1 MSGAFQAE
9 TRRNRENVDSVSLAS
24 SASLR
29 QTLPWK
35 PVAAYCSA
43 GTHSIPRPNPMLII
57 PLLAAVLAAAPVDGA
72 HASHPPIALSAAV
85 DDTLRGTVAD
95 AAGRPIAGARVT
107 ILEYQRGT
115 RTRRDGSFLVGGL
128 PPGPCTVRV
137 TAPGYAPLTRRVE
150 RVGDVG
156 ALALAERAFELEP
169 VTVTAAR
176 SPQVAAGPLPSS
188 TLGPERLRREHSV
201 SLARTLA
208 TLPGV
213 RALTTGEQVGKP
225 VIRGLFGARV
235 AVLADGLRLEDY
247 SWSDEDAP
255 SVDAR
260 LAERVE
266 VVRGPASLLYGSDA
280 VGGVVNVIPEPL
292 PDAQGAAFAR
302 GGVETYFASGNLEGG
317 LVARAEGAAASLGW
331 RATVIGRLGQ
341 DLHTPGGEIPN
352 TGFGAVN
359 GELAVGASRPWG
371 TLALRYQRYGGEFKL
386 LEADGPVVGPAA
398 DRLGGVAALQAE
410 EEEGGPE
417 RKLSDDRVQLSG
429 NFPLPG
435 VRIEAR
441 AQLQRHVLQEVAD
454 ELPLTVDAAGAE
466 SVQFDLLLN
475 TFTADVLAHLAPA
488 GFGQAT
494 LGVSGL
500 AQRNDSR
507 GPELLVPDASIRSG
521 GAFAVWQNDFGPLRL
536 MAGARV
542 DHRALTARDVPS
554 LDLVADDDRDWT
566 AVSWNAGGVLGVGG
580 GLALTA
586 SVGRSWRAPTL
597 FELYANGPRIGEA
610 RYDVGDPALE
620 QERGLEIDG
629 GVRWT
634 GAAARAEVSVFRNAI
649 DDFIVTAPTDVFIGG
664 LRVFRTR
671 QADALLRGVEAQAE
685 ARVLAPLTLRGVF
698 DYVRGT
704 ERGTGDDLALIPPAR
719 GRVEAEY
726 RAGGMPLLGHG
737 YLTAAMDLV
746 AKQTHAAEDELAPA
760 GYALLELGAGTE
772 RRAAGRT
779 LRIDLQVRNVL
790 DTAYR
795 DFLDRYKEFALSPG
809 RSIVLR
815 VATGI

>member
-1 MSGAFQAE
+1 MITA
-9 TRRNRENVDSVSLAS
+9 
-24 SASLR
+24 
-29 QTLPWK
+29 
-35 PVAAYCSA
+35 
-43 GTHSIPRPNPMLII
+43 I
-57 PLLAAVLAAAPVDGA
+57 PLIAAALAAAPSA
-72 HASHPPIALSAAV
+72 RPHAASIPNSTLAAV
-85 DDTLRGTVAD
+85 QDTLRGRVTD
-95 AAGRPIAGARVT
+95 ALGRPVAAAQVT
-107 ILEYQRGT
+107 VLELQRGT
-115 RTRRDGSFLVGGL
+115 RTGRDGSFALGGL
-128 PPGPCTVRV
+128 PAGAYTLRV
-137 TAPGYAPLTRRVE
+137 TAPGFATETRVITGHEDIPNLTVALQE
-150 RVGDVG
+150 RT
-156 ALALAERAFELEP
+156 FELET
-169 VTVTAAR
+169 VAVTASR
-176 SPQVAAGPLPSS
+176 SPDLISSSPLPAS

-201 SLARTLA
+201 SLARSLA

-266 VVRGPASLLYGSDA
+266 VIRGPASLLYGSDA
-280 VGGVVNVIPEPL
+280 VGGVVNVIPEAL
-292 PDAQGAAFAR
+292 PDGSGRPFMR

-317 LVARAEGAAASLGW
+317 LVARGEGATGSFGW
-331 RATVIGRLGQ
+331 RATVIGRMGQ
-341 DLHTPGGEIPN
+341 DVHTPDGEIPN

-359 GELAVGASRPWG
+359 GEAAVGMSRGWG

-386 LEADGPVVGPAA
+386 LEADGPVTIDAA
-398 DRLGGVAALQAE
+398 AASRRGAISAAEEE

-417 RKLSDDRVQLSG
+417 RKLSDDRLQLSG

-435 VRIEAR
+435 VRIETR

-454 ELPLTVDAAGAE
+454 EPVVPVAAGVAAQAEGNE

-475 TFTADVLAHLAPA
+475 TFTADVLAHLAP
-488 GFGQAT
+488 GGYGQAT

-507 GPELLVPDASIRSG
+507 GPELLVPDASIASG

-542 DHRALTARDVPS
+542 DHRWLTANDVPALGLPS
-554 LDLVADDDRDWT
+554 DDERSWT
-566 AVSWNAGGVLGVGG
+566 AASWNAGAVLGVAR

-586 SVGRSWRAPTL
+586 GVGRSWRAPTL

-610 RYDVGDPALE
+610 RFDVGDSTLTQE
-620 QERGLEIDG
+620 QGLEIDG

-634 GAAARAEVSVFRNAI
+634 GATARMEVSVFRNAI

-664 LRVFRTR
+664 LRVFRTT
-671 QADALLRGVEAQAE
+671 QTDALLRGVEAQAE
-685 ARVLAPLTLRGVF
+685 VRVLRPLTLRGVF

-704 ERGTGDDLALIPPAR
+704 ERGTGEDLALIPPAR
-719 GRVEAEY
+719 GRAEAEY
-726 RAGGMPLLGHG
+726 RPGSLFGLGSG
-737 YLTAAMDLV
+737 YLSAGVEMV

-760 GYALLELGAGTE
+760 GYALLDVGGGFE
-772 RRAAGRT
+772 RRFGPRSF
-779 LRIDLQVRNVL
+779 RVDLQVRNAL

-795 DFLDRYKEFALSPG
+795 SFLNRYKEFALDPG

-815 VATGI
+815 IATGI

>member
-1 MSGAFQAE
+1 M
-9 TRRNRENVDSVSLAS
+9 
-24 SASLR
+24 
-29 QTLPWK
+29 
-35 PVAAYCSA
+35 
-43 GTHSIPRPNPMLII
+43 III
-57 PLLAAVLAAAPVDGA
+57 PLLAAALAAG
-72 HASHPPIALSAAV
+72 
-85 DDTLRGTVAD
+85 DTLHGQVAD
-95 AAGRPIAGARVT
+95 ASGHPLAGARVT
-107 ILEYQRGT
+107 VLELQRGT
-115 RTRRDGSFLVGGL
+115 RTLRDGSFQIGWL

-137 TAPGYAPLTRRVE
+137 TAAGYAALTRRLDRCADAGTLTLQE
-150 RVGDVG
+150 RS
-156 ALALAERAFELEP
+156 FELEP
-169 VTVTAAR
+169 VTVTSTR
-176 SPQVAAGPLPSS
+176 SPQVAAGPLASS

-225 VIRGLFGARV
+225 VIRGLFGSRV

-292 PDAQGAAFAR
+292 PEAEGPLFAR

-317 LVARAEGAAASLGW
+317 VVARAEGAGASLGW
-331 RATVIGRLGQ
+331 RATAIGRLGQ
-341 DLHTPGGEIPN
+341 DVHTPRGEIPN

-359 GELAVGASRPWG
+359 GEVAVGASRPWG

-386 LEADGPVVGPAA
+386 LEADAPVAGDPAA
-398 DRLGGVAALQAE
+398 

-429 NFPLPG
+429 SFPLPG

-441 AQLQRHVLQEVAD
+441 AQAQRHVLQEAAD
-454 ELPLTVDAAGAE
+454 EIVVPVIDPLPAPGGE
-466 SVQFDLLLN
+466 SVQFDLRLN
-475 TFTADVLAHLAPA
+475 TFTADVLAHLAP
-488 GFGQAT
+488 GRWGQAT

-500 AQRNDSR
+500 AQQNDSR
-507 GPELLVPDASIRSG
+507 GPQFLVPDARIRSG
-521 GAFAVWQNDFGPLRL
+521 GAFAVWQAGLGPVRV

-542 DHRALTARDVPS
+542 DHRALTAEDNP
-554 LDLVADDDRDWT
+554 LLGLPGDDERDWT
-566 AVSWNAGGVLGVGG
+566 AASWNAGAVVPVAG
-580 GLALTA
+580 GLSLTA
-586 SVGRSWRAPTL
+586 GVGRSWRAPTL

-610 RYDVGDPALE
+610 RYDVGDRTLE
-620 QERGLEIDG
+620 EEKGVEIDG

-634 GAAARAEVSVFRNAI
+634 SPDARTEVSVFRNAI
-649 DDFIVTAPTDVFIGG
+649 DDFIVTGPTDQFIGG
-664 LRVFRTR
+664 LRVYRTT
-671 QADALLRGVEAQAE
+671 QTDALLRGVEAQAE
-685 ARVLAPLTLRGVF
+685 VRVLRPLTLRGVF

-704 ERGTGDDLALIPPAR
+704 ERGTGDDLPLIPPAR
-719 GRVEAEY
+719 GRAEAEY
-726 RAGGMPLLGHG
+726 RAGAIPLLGDG
-737 YLTAAMDLV
+737 YLSAAVDLV
-746 AKQTHAAEDELAPA
+746 ARQTHATEDELAPA
-760 GYALLELGAGTE
+760 GYALLDLGVGTQ

-779 LRIDLQVRNVL
+779 VRIDLQVRNAL

-795 DFLDRYKEFALSPG
+795 DFLSRYKEFALNPG

-815 VATGI
+815 LGMGI

>member
-1 MSGAFQAE
+1 M
-9 TRRNRENVDSVSLAS
+9 
-24 SASLR
+24 
-29 QTLPWK
+29 
-35 PVAAYCSA
+35 
-43 GTHSIPRPNPMLII
+43 III
-57 PLLAAVLAAAPVDGA
+57 PLLAAVLAAAP
-72 HASHPPIALSAAV
+72 AV
-85 DDTLRGTVAD
+85 DDTLRGQVAD
-95 AAGRPIAGARVT
+95 AAGHPIAGARVT
-107 ILEYQRGT
+107 VLEYQRGT
-115 RTRRDGSFLVGGL
+115 RTDREGNFLIGGL
-128 PPGPCTVRV
+128 PPGPCTVRI
-137 TAPGYAPLTRRVE
+137 TAPGYASFTQHILGHEDFPYRVAMVE
-150 RVGDVG
+150 RT
-156 ALALAERAFELEP
+156 FELEP
-169 VTVTAAR
+169 VAVTASRAPQLIAS
-176 SPQVAAGPLPSS
+176 SPLSTS

-225 VIRGLFGARV
+225 VIRGLFGSRV

-292 PDAQGAAFAR
+292 PEARGPLFAR

-317 LVARAEGAAASLGW
+317 LVARAEGAGASLGW

-341 DLHTPGGEIPN
+341 DVHTPGGEIPN

-359 GELAVGASRPWG
+359 GEVAVGASRPWG

-386 LEADGPVVGPAA
+386 LEAEGPAVIDQA
-398 DRLGGVAALQAE
+398 GAAQE

-417 RKLSDDRVQLSG
+417 RKLSDDRLQLSG
-429 NFPLPG
+429 SFPLPG

-441 AQLQRHVLQEVAD
+441 AQVQRHVLQEVAD
-454 ELPLTVDAAGAE
+454 EPVVTDPAAAGGE
-466 SVQFDLLLN
+466 TVQFDLRLN
-475 TFTADVLAHLAPA
+475 TFTADVLAHLAP
-488 GFGQAT
+488 GRWGQAT

-507 GPELLVPDASIRSG
+507 GPQLLVPDASIRSG
-521 GAFAVWQNDFGPLRL
+521 GAFAVWQNDFGPVRL

-542 DHRALTARDVPS
+542 DHRALTAEDVPS
-554 LDLVADDDRDWT
+554 LGLPGDDDRDWT
-566 AVSWNAGGVLGVGG
+566 AASWNAGAVFPVAG
-580 GLALTA
+580 GLSLTA
-586 SVGRSWRAPTL
+586 GVGRSWRAPTL

-610 RYDVGDPALE
+610 RYDVGDPTLAE
-620 QERGLEIDG
+620 EKGLEIDG

-634 GAAARAEVSVFRNAI
+634 SPTARAEVSVFRNAI
-649 DDFIVTAPTDVFIGG
+649 DDFIVTGPTGAFIGG
-664 LRVFRTR
+664 LRVFRTT
-671 QADALLRGVEAQAE
+671 QTDALLRGVEAQAE
-685 ARVLAPLTLRGVF
+685 VRVLRPLTLRGVF

-704 ERGTGDDLALIPPAR
+704 ERGTGDDLPLIPPAR
-719 GRVEAEY
+719 GRAEAEY
-726 RAGGMPLLGHG
+726 RAGSIPLLGNG
-737 YLTAAMDLV
+737 YLSAAVDLV
-746 AKQTHAAEDELAPA
+746 AVQTHATEDEFAPD
-760 GYALLELGAGTE
+760 GYALLDLGLGTQ

-779 LRIDLQVRNVL
+779 VRIDLQVHNAF

-795 DFLDRYKEFALSPG
+795 DFLSRYKEFALNPG
-809 RSIVLR
+809 RSVVLR
-815 VATGI
+815 LGMGI

>member
-1 MSGAFQAE
+1 
-9 TRRNRENVDSVSLAS
+9 
-24 SASLR
+24 
-29 QTLPWK
+29 
-35 PVAAYCSA
+35 
-43 GTHSIPRPNPMLII
+43 MLII
-57 PLLAAVLAAAPVDGA
+57 PLLAAVLAAAP
-72 HASHPPIALSAAV
+72 AV
-85 DDTLRGTVAD
+85 DDTLRGQVAD
-95 AAGRPIAGARVT
+95 AAGRPVAGAQVSV
-107 ILEYQRGT
+107 LELQRGT
-115 RTRRDGSFLVGGL
+115 RTLRDGSFLIGGL

-137 TAPGYAPLTRRVE
+137 AARGYAALVRRLDRCAEAGTLT
-150 RVGDVG
+150 
-156 ALALAERAFELEP
+156 LAERSFELEP
-169 VTVTAAR
+169 VAVTATR
-176 SPQVAAGPLPSS
+176 SPQVAPVPLPAS

-213 RALTTGEQVGKP
+213 RAITTGEQVGKP

-292 PDAQGAAFAR
+292 PEARGPLFAR
-302 GGVETYFASGNLEGG
+302 GGVEAYFASGNLEGG

-331 RATVIGRLGQ
+331 RATVIARLGQ
-341 DLHTPGGEIPN
+341 DVHTPKGEIPN

-386 LEADGPVVGPAA
+386 LEAEGPADVIVD
-398 DRLGGVAALQAE
+398 DRLAGRRDVSIAQE

-417 RKLSDDRVQLSG
+417 RKLSDDRLQLSG

-454 ELPLTVDAAGAE
+454 EAGAIPEIGAAGAE
-466 SVQFDLLLN
+466 TVQFDLLLN
-475 TFTADVLAHLAPA
+475 TFTADLLAHLAPA

-500 AQRNDSR
+500 AQANDSR
-507 GPELLVPDASIRSG
+507 GPEPLVPDASIRSG

-536 MAGARV
+536 LAGARV
-542 DHRALTARDVPS
+542 DHRSLTARDNTELDIPS
-554 LDLVADDDRDWT
+554 DDERDWT
-566 AVSWNAGGVLGVGG
+566 AASWNAGAVLGVGR

-586 SVGRSWRAPTL
+586 GVGRSWRAPTL

-610 RYDVGDPALE
+610 RYDVGDRTLREE
-620 QERGLEIDG
+620 QGLEVDG

-634 GAAARAEVSVFRNAI
+634 GPGARAEVTVFRNAI
-649 DDFIVTAPTDVFIGG
+649 DDFIVTAPTGEFVGG
-664 LRVFRTR
+664 LRVFRTT
-671 QADALLRGVEAQAE
+671 QADALLRGVEAQSE
-685 ARVLAPLTLRGVF
+685 VRVLPPLTLRGVF

-704 ERGTGDDLALIPPAR
+704 ERGSGDDLALIPPAR

-726 RAGGMPLLGHG
+726 RAGSIPLLGDG
-737 YLTAAMDLV
+737 YLSAAVDLV
-746 AKQTHAAEDELAPA
+746 AEQTHAVEDEFAPA
-760 GYALLELGAGTE
+760 GYALLDLGVGTQ

-779 LRIDLQVRNVL
+779 LRIDLQVHNAL
-790 DTAYR
+790 DAAYR
-795 DFLDRYKEFALSPG
+795 DFLSRYKEFALNPG

-815 VATGI
+815 LATGI

>member
-1 MSGAFQAE
+1 M
-9 TRRNRENVDSVSLAS
+9 
-24 SASLR
+24 
-29 QTLPWK
+29 
-35 PVAAYCSA
+35 
-43 GTHSIPRPNPMLII
+43 III
-57 PLLAAVLAAAPVDGA
+57 PLLAAVLAAAPVD
-72 HASHPPIALSAAV
+72 
-85 DDTLRGTVAD
+85 DTLRGQVAD
-95 AAGRPIAGARVT
+95 SAGRPVAGAQVSV
-107 ILEYQRGT
+107 LELQRGT
-115 RTRRDGSFLVGGL
+115 RTLRDGSFLIGGL

-137 TAPGYAPLTRRVE
+137 AAPGYA
-150 RVGDVG
+150 
-156 ALALAERAFELEP
+156 ALARRLDRCGAAGTLTLAERSFELEP
-169 VTVTAAR
+169 VAVTATR
-176 SPQVAAGPLPSS
+176 SPQLEAGPLASS
-188 TLGPERLRREHSV
+188 TLGAERLRREHSV

-213 RALTTGEQVGKP
+213 RAVTTGEQVGKP
-225 VIRGLFGARV
+225 VIRGLFGSRV

-292 PDAQGAAFAR
+292 PEGRGALFMR

-317 LVARAEGAAASLGW
+317 LVARAEGAGASLGW

-341 DLHTPGGEIPN
+341 DLHTPDGEIPN

-359 GELAVGASRPWG
+359 GELALGASRPWG
-371 TLALRYQRYGGEFKL
+371 TLALRYQRYDGEFKL
-386 LEADGPVVGPAA
+386 LEADGPGGMALD
-398 DRLGGVAALQAE
+398 DRSALGGAISAAQA

-454 ELPLTVDAAGAE
+454 EVAVPEATPAAAGAE
-466 SVQFDLLLN
+466 TVQFDLLLN
-475 TFTADVLAHLAPA
+475 TVTADVLAHLAPA
-488 GFGQAT
+488 GFGEAT
-494 LGVSGL
+494 LGVSGM
-500 AQRNDSR
+500 AQANDSR
-507 GPELLVPDASIRSG
+507 GPEPLVPDASIRSG
-521 GAFAVWQNDFGPLRL
+521 GAFALWQNDFGPLRL
-536 MAGARV
+536 LAGARV
-542 DHRALTARDVPS
+542 DHRALTARENTLLSLPS
-554 LDLVADDDRDWT
+554 DDDRDWT
-566 AVSWNAGGVLGVGG
+566 AASWNAGAVLGVGG

-586 SVGRSWRAPTL
+586 GVGRSWRAPTL
-597 FELYANGPRIGEA
+597 FELYANGPRIGET
-610 RYDVGDPALE
+610 RFDVGDAALRE
-620 QERGLEIDG
+620 ERGLEMDG

-649 DDFIVTAPTDVFIGG
+649 DDFIVTGPTGAFIGG
-664 LRVFRTR
+664 LRVFRTT

-685 ARVLAPLTLRGVF
+685 VRVLPPLTLRGVF

-704 ERGTGDDLALIPPAR
+704 ERGADGGDLPLIPPAR
-719 GRVEAEY
+719 GRAEAEY
-726 RAGGMPLLGHG
+726 RAGAMPLLGNG
-737 YLTAAMDLV
+737 YLSAAVELV

-760 GYALLELGAGTE
+760 GYALLDLGAGSE
-772 RRAAGRT
+772 RRLAGRT
-779 LRIDLQVRNVL
+779 LRIDLQVRNAL

-809 RSIVLR
+809 RSIVVRL
-815 VATGI
+815 ATGI

>member
-1 MSGAFQAE
+1 MIIIPI
-9 TRRNRENVDSVSLAS
+9 LAS
-24 SASLR
+24 
-29 QTLPWK
+29 
-35 PVAAYCSA
+35 
-43 GTHSIPRPNPMLII
+43 
-57 PLLAAVLAAAPVDGA
+57 VLAAAPVD
-72 HASHPPIALSAAV
+72 
-85 DDTLRGTVAD
+85 DTLRGQVAD
-95 AAGRPIAGARVT
+95 AAGRPVAGAQVSV
-107 ILEYQRGT
+107 LELQRGT
-115 RTRRDGSFLVGGL
+115 RTLRDGSFLIGGL

-137 TAPGYAPLTRRVE
+137 VAPGFTVLARRLDRCGAAGTLT
-150 RVGDVG
+150 
-156 ALALAERAFELEP
+156 LAERSFELEP
-169 VTVTAAR
+169 VAVTATR
-176 SPQVAAGPLPSS
+176 SPQLEAGALASS

-201 SLARTLA
+201 SLARTLS

-225 VIRGLFGARV
+225 VIRGLFGSRV

-292 PDAQGAAFAR
+292 PEGQGPLFMR

-317 LVARAEGAAASLGW
+317 LVARAEGAGASLGW

-341 DLHTPGGEIPN
+341 DLHTPDGEIPN

-359 GELAVGASRPWG
+359 GELALGASRPWG

-386 LEADGPVVGPAA
+386 LEAEGPGLILDDRMAA
-398 DRLGGVAALQAE
+398 RGDVSTAQE

-441 AQLQRHVLQEVAD
+441 AQFQRHVLQEVAD
-454 ELPLTVDAAGAE
+454 EPPSGAAPGATAAGAE
-466 SVQFDLLLN
+466 TVQFDLLLN
-475 TFTADVLAHLAPA
+475 TFTADVLAHLAPG
-488 GFGQAT
+488 GFGEAT
-494 LGVSGL
+494 LGVSGM
-500 AQRNDSR
+500 AQANDSR
-507 GPELLVPDASIRSG
+507 GPEPLVPDASIRSG
-521 GAFAVWQNDFGPLRL
+521 GAFALWQNDFGPLRL
-536 MAGARV
+536 LAGARV
-542 DHRALTARDVPS
+542 DHRALTARDNTMLNIPS
-554 LDLVADDDRDWT
+554 DDERDWT
-566 AVSWNAGGVLGVGG
+566 AASWNAGAVLGVGG
-580 GLALTA
+580 GVALTA
-586 SVGRSWRAPTL
+586 GVGRSWRAPTL

-610 RYDVGDPALE
+610 RFDVGDATLRQE
-620 QERGLEIDG
+620 QGLEIDG

-634 GAAARAEVSVFRNAI
+634 GAAARAELSVFRNAI
-649 DDFIVTAPTDVFIGG
+649 DDFIVTGPTGLFIGG
-664 LRVFRTR
+664 LRVFRTT
-671 QADALLRGVEAQAE
+671 QTDALLRGVEAQAE
-685 ARVLAPLTLRGVF
+685 VRVLPPLTLRGVF

-704 ERGTGDDLALIPPAR
+704 DRGADGGDLPLIPPAR
-719 GRVEAEY
+719 GRAEAEY
-726 RAGGMPLLGHG
+726 RAGAMPLLGNG
-737 YLTAAMDLV
+737 YLSAAVVLV
-746 AKQTHAAEDELAPA
+746 AKQMHAAEDELAPD
-760 GYALLELGAGTE
+760 GYALLDLGAGSE
-772 RRAAGRT
+772 RRVAGRT
-779 LRIDLQVRNVL
+779 LRIDLQVHNVL

-815 VATGI
+815 LATGI